1 MEDTRHLNLT
11 DPATETV
18 YCHYQGDVVK
28 FDGVHVAKVCWNCP
42 YWGGLAEGYGVECV
56 YDDPNATAPEV
67 KYTKPNAAKA
77 EAPQKPAE
85 GEEDSVASAAGIAA
99 RDARAQLA
107 PAKPE
112 QEVPAEDAG
121 KGAEQPPAEE
131 GAAAA
136 APAPGAAG
144 AEEEMPTEPAATTAP
159 ATPPAKAPAA
169 PAPKA
174 PPAAPTAPAAP
185 GAKAPVPPVPPKKK
199 KPFPPVPAGK
209 SATAVDVL
217 AAIAQE
223 KKS

>member
-18 YCHYQGDVVK
+18 FCFYQGDVVK

-42 YWGGLAEGYGVECV
+42 FWGGLAEGYGVECV
-56 YDDPNATAPEV
+56 YDDPNAREQTV

-77 EAPQKPAE
+77 EAPERFAE

-107 PAKPE
+107 PAQPE
-112 QEVPAEDAG
+112 EEVPAEDEGAAAG
-121 KGAEQPPAEE
+121 QPAAEE
-131 GAAAA
+131 GAAVPAPAPGVAGSEEEEMPTQPAAA
-136 APAPGAAG
+136 APAP
-144 AEEEMPTEPAATTAP
+144 
-159 ATPPAKAPAA
+159 KAPAA

-174 PPAAPTAPAAP
+174 PPAAP
-185 GAKAPVPPVPPKKK
+185 GAKAPALPAPPEKK
-199 KPFPPVPAGK
+199 KPFPAAK
-209 SATAVDVL
+209 AATAVDVL
-217 AAIAQE
+217 AALTQTQE